1 MSNTITSSINAV
13 SAKIDA
19 VSKTGHDAMSD
30 FILDQ
35 FKEFCNSSE
44 ISLNI
49 SNKKDSG
56 AN

>member
-1 MSNTITSSINAV
+1 MSNAITSSIN
-13 SAKIDA
+13 A

-44 ISLNI
+44 ISVNI